1 MQAGNQIN
9 RGLFLI
15 RLSRAAYSDPSRR
28 KIQWRFPIAI
38 RRLELDIGVVA
49 RIPEMRLQSSPALW
63 RLLWSCQSGAMNG
76 SLPFPFDRDSLVR
89 HGLHERVFNA
99 VKSSSNAVKNAQDAV
114 ALMLWHHDKQ
124 SEGRGESHN
133 HSPNKSINAA
143 TPLRRGQV
151 DEHDY

>member
-1 MQAGNQIN
+1 VQDDRAISDSQTAA
-9 RGLFLI
+9 
-15 RLSRAAYSDPSRR
+15 RAAYSDPSRH
-28 KIQWRFPIAI
+28 KIQWRFPKAI
-38 RRLELDIGVVA
+38 RRSREADIGVVVEA
-49 RIPEMRLQSSPALW
+49 LEKRLQSSPTLW

-114 ALMLWHHDKQ
+114 SLMLWHHDKQ